1 MTGTV
6 TRPGTLG
13 CVVPSQCPHSE
24 VSLASTQWMNLLHM
38 SGSFRKT
45 SKVGEFYIQSN
56 AGRSRDGRRMSAS
69 EHAPQAL
76 ADIVREPST
85 FTESVGLA
93 GELIRFHPCQ
103 RHEGTRWY
111 LGHNTFTLSDFRGEP
126 LMTLTP
132 AVCAGRVM
140 GTLWKFSPMTHHT
153 SPLRQVMSRHAGKLG
168 G

>member
-6 TRPGTLG
+6 TRPGTLR
-13 CVVPSQCPHSE
+13 CVVPSQWPLSE

-56 AGRSRDGRRMSAS
+56 AGRSRGGRRMSAS

-76 ADIVREPST
+76 ADIVREPSM
-85 FTESVGLA
+85 FTERGIGRGTDPFPSMSEARGHQMVFGSQYIYIKRLQRRA
-93 GELIRFHPCQ
+93 TNDVDARRLCGESD
-103 RHEGTRWY
+103 
-111 LGHNTFTLSDFRGEP
+111 GHFMEILSYDP
-126 LMTLTP
+126 
-132 AVCAGRVM
+132 
-140 GTLWKFSPMTHHT
+140 HT
-153 SPLRQVMSRHAGKLG
+153 SPLRQVMSHHAGKLG